1 LGECLVALAV
11 WPLSIRTA
19 AGEGRRKV
27 PSRWLGSL
35 VPVER
40 IELPTFGLQ
49 NPGTD
54 LFNQGFNPHNPLII
68 LEIVSPT
75 IADHCAIEYGSW
87 TLRRAGAVATIT
99 GVTW

>member
-1 LGECLVALAV
+1 
-11 WPLSIRTA
+11 
-19 AGEGRRKV
+19 
-27 PSRWLGSL
+27 
-35 VPVER
+35 
-40 IELPTFGLQ
+40 
-49 NPGTD
+49 
-54 LFNQGFNPHNPLII
+54 LII